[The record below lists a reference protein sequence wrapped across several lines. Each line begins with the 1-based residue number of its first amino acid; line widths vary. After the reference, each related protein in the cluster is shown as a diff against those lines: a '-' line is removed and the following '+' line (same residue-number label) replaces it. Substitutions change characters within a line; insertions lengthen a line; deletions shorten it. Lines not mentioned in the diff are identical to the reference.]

1 MASHCIYREENDD
14 AHLEIWEEG
23 DRRSL
28 WFDDVILQT
37 EINIHDP
44 AVLPNPVNRTMLAQ
58 LMFGLPMQRVLLAG
72 CGGGA
77 IARWL
82 HARAPEVYGDA
93 IEVSGTVARLAREY
107 FEFPPPES
115 NWELEVAD
123 VRERIVIGNSPYDY
137 ILVDLEENQ
146 TTPRWTTEAAF
157 LEGCRNHLSARGTLT
172 LNLLLD
178 DATRISEA
186 LLRIRQ
192 TFGSDILLLSN
203 PGHDN
208 LLVLAFRSRAPQ
220 TPSPDALVAQG
231 RRWGI
236 DFVSLAA
243 RLTRLNATTA
253 GVSPPSQRNPV
264 R

>member
-1 MASHCIYREENDD
+1 MTAGHCIYREENDD
-14 AHLEIWEEG
+14 AHLEIWEDD

-28 WFDDVILQT
+28 WFDDVILQS

-44 AVLPNPVNRTMLAQ
+44 AVLPNPVNRAMLAH
-58 LMFGLPMQRVLLAG
+58 LMFGLGLQRVLLAG

-82 HARAPEVYGDA
+82 HARAPGVHGDA

-107 FEFPPPES
+107 FDFPPPDS
-115 NWELEVAD
+115 RWGLKVAD
-123 VRERIVIGNSPYDY
+123 VRDYIVISKRRYDY
-137 ILVDLEENQ
+137 ILVDLEDNQ
-146 TTPRWTTEAAF
+146 TTPRWVTEAAF
-157 LEGCRNHLSARGTLT
+157 LEACRNHLSAHGTLT

-178 DATRISEA
+178 NATMISEA
-186 LLRIRQ
+186 LLRVRR

-208 LLVLAFRSRAPQ
+208 LLVLAFRSHAPQ
-220 TPSPDALVAQG
+220 TPSSDELIAQG

-236 DFVSLAA
+236 DFASLAN
-243 RLTRLNATTA
+243 RLTRLNAAAAT
-253 GVSPPSQRNPV
+253 P
-264 R
+264 